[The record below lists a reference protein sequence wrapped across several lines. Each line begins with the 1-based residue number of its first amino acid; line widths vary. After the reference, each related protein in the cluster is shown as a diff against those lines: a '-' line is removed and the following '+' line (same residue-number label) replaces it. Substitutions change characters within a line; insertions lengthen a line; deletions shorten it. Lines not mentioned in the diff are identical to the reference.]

1 MLSEVIARTQ
11 RLRLIYCSCVGFGRR
26 SFLAYGSEPKAMK
39 LFATIIALSLAGAI
53 VTPAIAAEY
62 PMTKADCEKAGLK
75 WKEEKHKCK
84 PSVRVVNWSPAKR
97 LWAWIGLGSAVVGLI
112 VLYRDWRTPRDS
124 SGRS

>member
-1 MLSEVIARTQ
+1 
-11 RLRLIYCSCVGFGRR
+11 
-26 SFLAYGSEPKAMK
+26 MK

-97 LWAWIGLGSAVVGLI
+97 LWAWIGLGFAVVGLTVCAVTGVPRAI
-112 VLYRDWRTPRDS
+112 VVGVPEPR
-124 SGRS
+124 REFLRLVYVV